1 MMEGPSS
8 LRPDPLTLD
17 LMILSIHGKSPM
29 SKASIILPDY
39 HRIRPISNELGTLA
53 SAKITK
59 PAVVSESK
67 LVGLWEDG
75 GLALGSEEELN
86 VILDHIVH
94 DGRGGLTTPMER
106 ITKKQLEPLGPD
118 APRIHAAM
126 AKARLNL
133 YILNKCRPGLGWEV
147 EDIWQEQKFL
157 VVDEAL
163 SEMPEAKGFMA
174 VMRLV
179 SMGEWCFNTGVQG
192 STFGPERLKT
202 LYALLLATPLAEIKP
217 PGFHPPSFAR
227 QQNLLWSRSLLRAWL
242 RPGSVELVTIP
253 IEIGTKKLVKPKR
266 RT

>member
-1 MMEGPSS
+1 
-8 LRPDPLTLD
+8 
-17 LMILSIHGKSPM
+17 
-29 SKASIILPDY
+29 
-39 HRIRPISNELGTLA
+39 
-53 SAKITK
+53 
-59 PAVVSESK
+59 VSESK
-67 LVGLWEDG
+67 LIGLWEDG
-75 GLALGSEEELN
+75 GLALESEEELN
-86 VILDHIVH
+86 VILDHMVH
-94 DGRGGLTTPMER
+94 DGDGGRTTPMER
-106 ITKKQLEPLGPD
+106 IQAKSLESLGPEGS
-118 APRIHAAM
+118 RIHAAM
-126 AKARLNL
+126 CKARLNL
-133 YILNKCRPGLGWEV
+133 FLLTKCRPGLGWEV

-163 SEMPEAKGFMA
+163 SAMPEAKGFMA

-217 PGFHPPSFAR
+217 PGFHPPSFSR